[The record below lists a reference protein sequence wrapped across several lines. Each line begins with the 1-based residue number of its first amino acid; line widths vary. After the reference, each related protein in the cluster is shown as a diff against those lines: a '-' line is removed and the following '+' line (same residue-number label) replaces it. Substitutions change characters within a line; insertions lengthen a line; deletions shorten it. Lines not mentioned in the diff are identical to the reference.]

1 MKKIFRQSGG
11 VILATILLL
20 PLRSAPSDPAS
31 AVQWTENY
39 PEALA
44 RAKQEHKPVL
54 LDFTGSDWCIW
65 CKRLH
70 EEVLSQTPFAD
81 YARDHLI
88 LVELDYPQDKTQTE
102 ELKKQNAKLSEQ
114 FSVTGYPTIVMVD
127 AEGKEL
133 GRTGY
138 MQGGAKTFVR
148 ELKRFASKATVSAP
162 PKAQ

>member
-1 MKKIFRQSGG
+1 MRKISQWSGG
-11 VILATILLL
+11 VILGTLLLL
-20 PLRSAPSDPAS
+20 PLQSAPPDPAP

-39 PEALA
+39 SEALA

-70 EEVLSQTPFAD
+70 EEVLSQPPFAD
-81 YARDHLI
+81 YARNHLI
-88 LVELDYPQDKTQTE
+88 LVELDFPQNKTQAE
-102 ELKKQNAKLSEQ
+102 ELKKQNTKLSEQ

-127 AEGKEL
+127 ADGKEL
-133 GRTGY
+133 GRSGY

-148 ELKRFASKATVSAP
+148 ELKRFAAKATINAP
-162 PKAQ
+162 PAAQ